1 MLPHQPMFFNYRK
14 IDSPSTGTIGLYHLP
29 HEEKQTLPVK
39 LQNVF
44 NSFKLSRYSLLAYC
58 VQSHSKLF

>member
-1 MLPHQPMFFNYRK
+1 MWPHQPMVFNSRK
-14 IDSPSTGTIGLYHLP
+14 IASPSTGTIYIGLHHLP

-44 NSFKLSRYSLLAYC
+44 NSFKSSRYSLLLCAK
-58 VQSHSKLF
+58 S

>member
-1 MLPHQPMFFNYRK
+1 MVYNYRK
-14 IDSPSTGTIGLYHLP
+14 IDSLSTGTMYIGLHHLP

-44 NSFKLSRYSLLAYC
+44 NSFKLSCYSLLLCAK
-58 VQSHSKLF
+58 S